1 MRRALALSQ
10 RQVTAL
16 CKGAEKAGHVPV
28 VEIDGVKVT
37 LVPATHVIHRTE
49 KVAISEDDALDAE
62 LAAFEAEHGSH

>member
-1 MRRALALSQ
+1 MTRSLALSQ

-37 LVPATHVIHRTE
+37 LVPADRIIHRP
-49 KVAISEDDALDAE
+49 VQVDDE
-62 LAAFEAEHGSH
+62 VEVRF